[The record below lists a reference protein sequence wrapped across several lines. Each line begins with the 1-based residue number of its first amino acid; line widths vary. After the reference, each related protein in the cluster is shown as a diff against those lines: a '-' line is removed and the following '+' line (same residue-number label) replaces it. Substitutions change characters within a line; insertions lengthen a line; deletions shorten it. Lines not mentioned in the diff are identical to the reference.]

1 MIWPTVFKKGENNN
15 LKKKK
20 GGKKGGRKGEV
31 RRDRGNKSANA
42 FLLISHSNNGLDLWS

>member
-1 MIWPTVFKKGENNN
+1 MPHAPRYGQQFKKEKTTT

-20 GGKKGGRKGEV
+20 GGKKGGREGEG

-42 FLLISHSNNGLDLWS
+42 FLLIRSF